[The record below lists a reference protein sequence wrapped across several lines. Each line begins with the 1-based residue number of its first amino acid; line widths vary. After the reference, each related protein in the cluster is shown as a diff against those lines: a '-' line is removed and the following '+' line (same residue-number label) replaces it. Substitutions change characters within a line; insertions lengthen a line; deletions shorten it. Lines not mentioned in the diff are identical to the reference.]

1 MRGTYV
7 HDRNAGTVHLVYDP
21 LGRNTDSA
29 HEQLRLLLNDHINE
43 LGELTLCV
51 IVLKLYEDVVD

>member
-21 LGRNTDSA
+21 LGRDTDSA
-29 HEQLRLLLNDHINE
+29 HEQLRLLLDDHINE
-43 LGELTLCV
+43 LWKLPLGV
-51 IVLKLYEDVVD
+51 VVLDQGGTDEC